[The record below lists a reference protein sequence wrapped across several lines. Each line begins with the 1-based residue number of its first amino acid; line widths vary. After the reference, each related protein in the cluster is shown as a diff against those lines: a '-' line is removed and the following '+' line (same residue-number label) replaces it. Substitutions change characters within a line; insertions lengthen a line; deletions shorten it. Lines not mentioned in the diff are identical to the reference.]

1 MTGFFLDQRLE
12 SDSVPLAELSLCEVR
27 IMRDATFPWLLMIP
41 QRPGLSEI
49 IDLSAEEQAVLI
61 KEIDLVARALKEA
74 TGCDKLNVAALGNQ
88 VRQLHVHVIARFEGD
103 AAWPGPVWGAAESQ
117 PWEAGAL
124 SALARKLLERIGRD
138 APA

>member
-1 MTGFFLDQRLE
+1 MTHFDLDQRLE

-27 IMRDATFPWLLMIP
+27 IMRDATYPWLLMIP

-49 IDLSAEEQAVLI
+49 IDLSGEEQALMMR
-61 KEIDLVARALKEA
+61 EIDIVARALKTA
-74 TGCDKLNVAALGNQ
+74 SGCDKLNIAALGNQ

-103 AAWPGPVWGAAESQ
+103 AAWPGPVWGAAKPR

-124 SALARKLLERIGRD
+124 SDLARKLLEAIGEA

>member
-1 MTGFFLDQRLE
+1 MTRFDLDQRLE
-12 SDSVPLAELSLCEVR
+12 SDSVPLAELSLCDVR

-41 QRPGLSEI
+41 RREGLSEI
-49 IDLSAEEQAVLI
+49 IDLAAEEQALLM

-74 TGCDKLNVAALGNQ
+74 TRCDKLNVASLGNQ

-103 AAWPGPVWGAAESQ
+103 AAWPGPVWGAAAPQ

-124 SALARKLLERIGRD
+124 SALARKLLEGIGGA